1 MYLDLIREMAF
12 VFIITSIVGI
22 LLTLQVRLNFVE
34 YKGATAILILVRT
47 KHLINLMSIVRIS
60 SVVRFNW

>member
-1 MYLDLIREMAF
+1 MYLELIRKMAF

-34 YKGATAILILVRT
+34 YKGATTILILVCT